1 MIDQIDQIAHLGL
14 VDESEIELDRAA
26 LEIAA
31 LDHPEAALEPYL
43 ALLDDMTERL
53 HVRAALARGAGSQ
66 GDALAEVLGVE
77 FGFEGDA
84 ETYDDP
90 ANADLIRVI
99 DRRRGLPIALSILY
113 VALARRVGWTAH
125 ALNTPRHVLVGIGRP
140 GSLLVDPFNRGA
152 FVGREQLA
160 SLLHAAP
167 DRVGAA
173 AAAQVAPMSNRA
185 VLVRLMMN
193 QATRAEHAGELARPE
208 RRLVGSRQ
216 ARAEP
221 GRPGRRPPQ
230 PQRDAGDDP
239 RPAAARRGG
248 AGAGRPGQRLKAARL
263 TPGRRCHRR
272 ARAQQLLPRRQATT
286 KGHNERE
293 EPPWA

>member
-193 QATRAEHAGELARPE
+193 QATRAEHAGE
-208 RRLVGSRQ
+208 V
-216 ARAEP
+216 ARALVVMQRITTVAP
-221 GRPGRRPPQ
+221 GQSAGWWGRARLERSQGDP
-230 PQRDAGDDP
+230 AGARRSLSAMLETTRDP
-239 RPAAARRGG
+239 RLRAEV
-248 AGAGRPGQRLKAARL
+248 
-263 TPGRRCHRR
+263 
-272 ARAQQLLPRRQATT
+272 ARALDDLAS
-286 KGHNERE
+286 G
-293 EPPWA
+293 